1 MKSSRGVTSRGKMS
15 LKGIEKHLVVLDI
28 LEEIEDKKDE
38 KNNYSKWDLSNIMPS
53 FILCS
58 YLTGK

>member
-38 KNNYSKWDLSNIMPS
+38 KNNYSK
-53 FILCS
+53 
-58 YLTGK
+58 